1 MKTKLFYLIGILCF
15 LVGCQDDEGTSI
27 DIKERKDIVLSRAEE
42 QWASESSA
50 FAFRLFQQVNSTE
63 TEQPNWMIS
72 PLSASMALAMT
83 ANGAG
88 GNTLEEMKN
97 TLGFSDFDLNGMNT
111 YYQKLITELLNLD
124 NSTQLG
130 IANSIWIAEGLP
142 ILDSFVKVN
151 QDMYDAEVRSV
162 DFSSPDTKN
171 IINDWCASKTNNAIT
186 EIFSSTPTG
195 IKLSLI
201 NALYFKG
208 IWKEKFKKSNTK
220 EEKFT
225 NADRSTSKVPMMNQK
240 NQFIYTESDD
250 FYVAE
255 LPYGNA
261 AFSMVIFLPKE
272 VQQLEKVIDQLTYEN
287 WAEWYSQRSSWN
299 LEVKLPRFDLKYKK
313 DMIGDMKALGM
324 KDAFDASR
332 ADFSAL
338 SSTDLYLNIL
348 EQFTS
353 LKVNE
358 EGTEAAAVTHVGINL
373 ASPGHSGTITFH
385 VNRPFA
391 FMIKEKSTGTILFMG
406 KVTKL

>member
-15 LVGCQDDEGTSI
+15 LVSCQDDEGTSI

-63 TEQPNWMIS
+63 TEQPNWMVS

-130 IANSIWIAEGLP
+130 IANSIWIDEGLP

-171 IINDWCASKTNNAIT
+171 IINGWCASKTNNAIA
-186 EIFSSTPTG
+186 EIFSSTPANM
-195 IKLSLI
+195 KLSLI
-201 NALYFKG
+201 NVLYFKG
-208 IWKEKFKKSNTK
+208 IWKKQFKKSDTK
-220 EEKFT
+220 EEEFT
-225 NADRSTSKVPMMNQK
+225 NADRSTSKVPMMNQE
-240 NQFIYTESDD
+240 NHFVYTESND

-272 VQQLEKVIDQLTYEN
+272 NQKLEKVISQLTYEN
-287 WAEWYSQRSSWN
+287 WADWYGQKTSEN
-299 LEVKLPRFDLKYKK
+299 LKVKLPRFELKYKK

-324 KDAFDASR
+324 KDAFDASQ

-338 SSTDLYLNIL
+338 SSTDLPLDML

-353 LKVNE
+353 IKVNE
-358 EGTEAAAVTHVGINL
+358 EGTEAASISHIGSDTNIAPPNSL
-373 ASPGHSGTITFH
+373 FH

-391 FMIKEKSTGTILFMG
+391 FMIKEQSTGTILFMG